1 MPDKSTNFFPRALH
15 HHSFHFGRGATSPG
29 RQKVAI
35 LDFKDGR
42 HVKSINANI
51 SACKTHRR
59 SILVS
64 KCAFVG
70 SRNAI
75 KVLRI
80 PLGDNLFQY

>member
-1 MPDKSTNFFPRALH
+1 M
-15 HHSFHFGRGATSPG
+15 
-29 RQKVAI
+29 AI

-42 HVKSINANI
+42 HVKSINAKI

-75 KVLRI
+75 KALRI
-80 PLGDNLFQY
+80 PLGDNLFHYLIIYFFWQYIIFFSSVSAAAAFD